1 MKKNLIIAISA
12 TICSYVFY
20 FTAVIMDAVMRDS
33 GFPVIVL
40 FLCLLVCIGA
50 CIYTFVLGVQGLKD
64 RNIRGLS
71 IATMAVS
78 GLGSTMATVLAINFI
93 PLIINNLG

>member
-1 MKKNLIIAISA
+1 MKKNLIIAITA
-12 TICSYVFY
+12 TVLSYVF
-20 FTAVIMDAVMRDS
+20 FITADTMDALMKDS
-33 GFPVIVL
+33 GFPVIFL

-50 CIYTFVLGVQGLKD
+50 CIYTFVLGVQGVKD

-78 GLGSTMATVLAINFI
+78 GLGSTMATVLAIYFI
-93 PLIINNLG
+93 PLIINNLR